1 MQTRDLKKLESRI
14 RKTRQK
20 ERHCEGLWRRWGYRA
35 VRAFETLYHEMLKD
49 EIAVRAQA
57 LSYFTLFSILP
68 LIAGVF
74 LFLNFFSQWGPVK
87 SEFQDLL
94 IKLLQP
100 VPDRYRDAL
109 VHFIFEFKDVYLAQ
123 IAQKSGT
130 IGVFALGV
138 LVWIMAK
145 VFVNVEDAL
154 NRVWASDQK
163 RGWFER
169 FQNFIVCAVVIPVSV
184 VVAISLPGLVGYFGG
199 PTIALWLK
207 QGIPL
212 FVELF
217 GMTFLFRSFPNT
229 RVRWKSAFG
238 GAAFATVL
246 WMIADLLLKIYFR
259 FGTET
264 AYGKAAVLPIVAFL
278 IYIFWTIFLMGAEV
292 SYLLQHRGLSR
303 KR

>member
-1 MQTRDLKKLESRI
+1 MKTRDLKKHRVVQPI
-14 RKTRQK
+14 
-20 ERHCEGLWRRWGYRA
+20 
-35 VRAFETLYHEMLKD
+35 ETLYRKMLKD
-49 EIAVRAQA
+49 EVAVRAQA

-74 LFLNFFSQWGPVK
+74 LLLNFFSQWGPVK
-87 SEFQDLL
+87 NEFQDLL

-109 VHFIFEFKDVYLAQ
+109 VHFIFEFKDVYLAR

-145 VFVNVEDAL
+145 VFMNVEDTL

-169 FQNFIVCAVVIPVSV
+169 FQSFVVCAVVIPASV
-184 VVAISLPGLVGYFGG
+184 IVAISLPGVVGYFGG
-199 PTIALWLK
+199 ATIAFWLK

-217 GMTFLFRSFPNT
+217 GMAFVFRSFPST
-229 RVRWKSAFG
+229 RVQWRSAFG
-238 GAAFATVL
+238 GAAVATVL

-264 AYGKAAVLPIVAFL
+264 AYGKAAILPIVAFL
-278 IYIFWTIFLMGAEV
+278 IYVFWTIFIVGAEV
-292 SYLLQHRGLSR
+292 SYLIQHRGLSQ